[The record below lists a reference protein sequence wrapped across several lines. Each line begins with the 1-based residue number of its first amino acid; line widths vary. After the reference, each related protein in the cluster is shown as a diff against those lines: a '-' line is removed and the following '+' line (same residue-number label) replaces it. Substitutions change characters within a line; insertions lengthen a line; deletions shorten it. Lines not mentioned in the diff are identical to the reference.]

1 MSLSAFQR
9 MRRLK
14 AEEERKKKEAELKAV
29 AKPESLSDMTKAELL
44 ELAKELGLEIDTKI
58 KKTEL
63 IAILEVQD
71 KAETDAEV
79 GESATNE
86 EKPDTNEIEEQI
98 GKATDEKEKEA
109 PDTNEIEEQI
119 GKATDEKE
127 KEADEGGD

>member
-109 PDTNEIEEQI
+109 
-119 GKATDEKE
+119 
-127 KEADEGGD
+127 DEGGD